1 MNTYRKQQGLAT
13 ILLVLLIGL
22 TVMLLTAAVAKN
34 LTSKKE
40 ASVSAHAQTNAQLM
54 GWAGVSAFRE
64 YLLKE
69 GQANLANLA
78 QLNGQSVTLR
88 NDPNFKE
95 IVAKSISVSGCSTAN
110 APCIISAEINAHNK
124 TSQAASTIQATYEL
138 DIGDGTVQLADE
150 TTSLNFTG
158 HTSFSGTTL
167 EAEVPNSHVVLN
179 VDGRTEIHAGFRT
192 KNIDLLTI
200 NSTGDVIIDCSYTKC
215 GDTKINV
222 NARGSVHI
230 THPGKFGTIYSKDWV
245 KLLTGVKADE
255 IYATGNVSLAL
266 NSSAKLIHSGGDV
279 TISEG
284 ASAEIIHTKGDVILR
299 TAATANQVYAQGKV
313 ELYLDSEVT
322 GHILAGK
329 HIILSASRVRGDAKA
344 YDYVSLDTGSHVYGS
359 VYAKG
364 LKAIPLSNNAIVRLS
379 TSKVHKN
386 IYSGGR
392 ISLLDGLIGEDVY
405 GDVYLTNASI
415 FGQQGVAG
423 SVHFNVNPMT
433 ELDFTVPDVVDL
445 DRIRTHVEG
454 QLGFKTRIDVRKYK
468 QDANYIFTQDTKVAR
483 VFLNHLRNEHS
494 QITYM
499 YEDGKQYAVDQ
510 HNNKTLINSKG
521 FYLGKYVHGGETY
534 VGAICE
540 TIDFERTDLKSGKCT
555 SSIVGYLPRVS
566 VESKIDILGL
576 FGIPHDYHHTYTRLG
591 DALGVPLHTWYVRSI
606 SAPSSFENA
615 TLAPGIMY
623 FEGDLSMAGEAN
635 WKADSS
641 SNVFTNTFL
650 AEGDIAAIALSPRI
664 YSPYNVIREGNAD
677 IICSRRLTTATGAT
691 PTATTPIT
699 LSHRYLTPVNLCKND
714 NEFRYDMSRDQNGAK
729 TQLNIDGDNVD
740 KLDLGYVALMSN
752 RIIRIGA
759 CAQIFG
765 DVLAKSNVETTAA
778 CGLNAQPNK
787 IVGSISTQGTAPY
800 IDPVKQ
806 ITVFAAGTNLVVPD
820 PDFTNFKNQPGGTVN
835 TGTTLRTS
843 TLKWAKYR

>member
-1 MNTYRKQQGLAT
+1 MNNFRKQQGLAT

-22 TVMLLTAAVAKN
+22 TVMLLTAAVAKS
-34 LTSKKE
+34 LVSKKE

-64 YLLKE
+64 YLLKQ
-69 GQANLANLA
+69 GQANLANLN
-78 QLNGQSVTLR
+78 QLNGQTVTLK

-95 IVAKSISVSGCSTAN
+95 ITAKSITVSGCTAPS
-110 APCIISAEINAHNK
+110 APCFITAEINAQNK
-124 TSQAASTIQATYEL
+124 TSQATSTIEATYEL
-138 DIGDGTVQLADE
+138 DIRDNTVQSAGE

-158 HTSFSGTTL
+158 YTSFSGTTL

-179 VDGRTEIHAGFRT
+179 VDGRTEIHAGFET

-200 NSTGDVIIDCSYTKC
+200 NSTGDVVIDCSTTKC
-215 GDTKINV
+215 GNTKINV

-230 THPGKFGTIYSKDWV
+230 THPGNFGTIYSKDWV

-255 IYATGNVSLAL
+255 IYATDNVSLAL
-266 NSSAKLIHSGGDV
+266 NSSAKIIHSGQDV

-284 ASAEIIHTKGDVILR
+284 SSADIIHAKKDVTLR
-299 TAATANQVYAQGKV
+299 TAATANQIYAQGKV
-313 ELYLDSEVT
+313 ELFLDSEVK
-322 GHILAGK
+322 GNVLAARHIL
-329 HIILSASRVRGDAKA
+329 ISASRVLGDAKA
-344 YDYVSLDTGSHVYGS
+344 YDYVTLDTGSHVYGS

-364 LKAIPLSNNAIVRLS
+364 LRAVPLTADTAVTLS
-379 TSKVHKN
+379 ASKVHKD

-392 ISLLDGLIGEDVY
+392 VILLDALLIKDVY
-405 GDVYLTNASI
+405 GDVHLTGSSI
-415 FGQQGVAG
+415 IGQNGVAG
-423 SVHFNVNPMT
+423 SIFRDINPMSQ
-433 ELDFTVPDVVDL
+433 LDFTVPDLVDL
-445 DRIRTHVEG
+445 DRIRTQVEN
-454 QLGFKTRIDVRKYK
+454 QLDFKTRIDVRKYK
-468 QDANYIFTQDTKVAR
+468 QDANYIFTEDTKAAR

-499 YEDGKQYAVDQ
+499 YENGKQYAVDQ
-510 HNNKTLINSKG
+510 NNNKTLINSKG
-521 FYLGKYVHGGETY
+521 FYLGKYVLAGETY

-555 SSIVGYLPRVS
+555 SSIIGYLPRMS

-576 FGIPHDYHHTYTRLG
+576 FGVPHDYHHTYTRLG
-591 DALGVPLHTWYVRSI
+591 DALGAPLHTWYVRSI
-606 SAPSSFENA
+606 SAPSSFDNA

-635 WKADSS
+635 WQADSA
-641 SNVFTNTFL
+641 SNVFTNSFL
-650 AEGDIAAIALSPRI
+650 VEGDIAAIALSPRI
-664 YSPYNVIREGNAD
+664 YSPYNVLRAGNAD
-677 IICSRRLTTATGAT
+677 IICNRRLKNTDGTT
-691 PTATTPIT
+691 PNATTPTT

-714 NEFRYDMSRDQNGAK
+714 NEFRYDMSRDENGNKAE
-729 TQLNIDGDNVD
+729 LSIDGDTVD

-778 CGLNAQPNK
+778 CGLNAEPNK
-787 IVGSISTQGTAPY
+787 IVGSISTQGTSPY
-800 IDPVKQ
+800 IKPLKQ
-806 ITVFAAGTNLVVPD
+806 LNVFAAGTNLVVPD
-820 PDFTNFKNQPGGTVN
+820 PDFTNFKNKPGQTVN
-835 TGTTLRTS
+835 GVPTLHS
-843 TLKWAKYR
+843 SKLKWAKYR